1 MVRLFVLKL
10 VYDDSDAMSDYYSP
24 DATLFRWPIME
35 VPGKKVTEKKLW
47 DALGRLPRWIRELGF
62 ELERDSYRR
71 LRLRQRGCLGISYPF
86 GYAGTGFEPRPL
98 QFLIEDTGLR
108 FGDDEGAIPQSF
120 EELRRRVEAEVEE
133 RRRRMETGRIAAI
146 EAQIRVME
154 SAHAII
160 GPNGFEILTPEARR
174 REIEKLRE
182 RLEELKAGAGA
193 RAGAGRGG

>member
-35 VPGKKVTEKKLW
+35 VPGKKVTEKKLL
-47 DALGRLPRWIRELGF
+47 DALGRLPRWIQELGF

-108 FGDDEGAIPQSF
+108 LEGDGAVPQSF

-133 RRRRMETGRIAAI
+133 RRRRMEAGRIAAI

-160 GPNGFEILTPEARR
+160 GPNGFEVLTPEARR

-182 RLEELKAGAGA
+182 RLEELKAEIAEA
-193 RAGAGRGG
+193 KAGAGRGG